1 MTKAKSKSTPAK
13 KPAKR
18 SSPRAKSLGHN
29 QASNGVAVIRA
40 ALSSG
45 QPGQW
50 SSDHRAESEKFTG
63 SDYIA
68 IHAIAMQ
75 FAQATAKVYDDSR
88 PGRVRKSLRK
98 SYGADDETRCLPET
112 HQLVKLLSRPSPKQ
126 SGALFRYECLLQW
139 RLTGT
144 ILIWNVPNRLGT
156 TCERYVIP
164 TGVAIPRAP
173 SYDMPRGGWYVQPA
187 LASRWAAMAEPDGY
201 MENRGFS
208 VCIGKTIP
216 AEQVQVVRMPHPLW
230 KDDGQS
236 PVAAGA
242 LWKDSA
248 DQIDLARWGQL
259 HNGAD
264 GSLVFSLDK
273 EVQPSPEE
281 LDRIKTKLKQ
291 QYGGA
296 KNAGAIIVVTG
307 GVNVT
312 PVSTTPKD
320 MAYDV
325 GFVQLRDATLAM
337 HGVPGM
343 AAGIVSA
350 TGREGLYAPL
360 LQFTMLTVQ
369 PLLSILAEEDTINLA
384 PQFGSNL
391 TIELEAASIDDPDLL
406 DQEIA
411 ADVAAG
417 AILVDE
423 VRALRGRP
431 PLPNGAGQVIA
442 GQQAAMGQPGGF
454 GQQTQQTGGEFGDLS
469 RRQWTNNKK
478 AINDVLSEV
487 SQGDMEAEVA
497 VHLLAMMGVN
507 EDRARQLVDGA
518 GPVGQP
524 TDRGDGFAAKS
535 LHRILKKLKQR
546 LRVHG
551 LTLVIEHAKGSV
563 RTGSGPDGDWSRR
576 MTAHYG
582 YIART
587 ESEADGDP
595 IDVFIGPDPD
605 AEIVFVMDQVDQG
618 GNFDEHKVLLGWL
631 TADDAEAGYLSNY
644 PRGWKAGELTAM
656 TVPQFKSWI
665 KDGDTALP
673 AASYKGPTAKSLN
686 GHSRINGN
694 GKWLAEAVGNLGGS

>member
-1 MTKAKSKSTPAK
+1 MTKAKLKQKPPA
-13 KPAKR
+13 PKR
-18 SSPRAKSLGHN
+18 APRAKSLGKT
-29 QASNGVAVIRA
+29 QASTGLSVIRA

-98 SYGADDETRCLPET
+98 SYGADDSTRCLPET
-112 HQLVKLLSRPSPKQ
+112 HPLVKLLSRPSPKQ
-126 SGALFRYECLLQW
+126 SGSLFRYECLLQW
-139 RLTGT
+139 RLTGA
-144 ILIWNVPNRLGT
+144 ILIWNVPNIKGQT
-156 TCERYVIP
+156 VERYVIP
-164 TGVAIPRAP
+164 TGVALPTPPTAGLP
-173 SYDMPRGGWYVQPA
+173 TGGWYVQPA
-187 LASRWAAMAEPDGY
+187 LASRWVAARDPEGY
-201 MENRGFS
+201 VENRGFS
-208 VCIGKTIP
+208 ACIGKVIP
-216 AEQVQVVRMPHPLW
+216 SEQVQVIRMPHPLW

-273 EVQPSPEE
+273 EVQPTNDE
-281 LDRIKTKLKQ
+281 LDRIKAKLKE

-296 KNAGAIIVVTG
+296 KKAGTIIVVTG
-307 GVNVT
+307 GVTVT

-325 GFVQLRDATLAM
+325 GFTQLRDATLAM

-384 PQFGSNL
+384 PQFGANL

-406 DQEIA
+406 DSEIA
-411 ADVAAG
+411 SDVAAG

-431 PLPNGAGQVIA
+431 PLANGAGQVIA
-442 GQQAAMGQPGGF
+442 GQSAQISQGNAFGG
-454 GQQTQQTGGEFGDLS
+454 GHDQDSGGEFGELG
-469 RRQWTNNKK
+469 RRQWTNNRK
-478 AINDVLSEV
+478 AISDVLSEV
-487 SQGDMEAEVA
+487 REGDMEPGLGVE
-497 VHLLAMMGVN
+497 LLVMMGVQQ
-507 EDRARQLVDGA
+507 ERAERLVEGA
-518 GPVGQP
+518 SPQSQP
-524 TDRGDGFAAKS
+524 TDLGLMPKS
-535 LHRILKKLKQR
+535 FYRVLKKLKQR
-546 LRVHG
+546 LKIHG
-551 LTLVIEHAKGSV
+551 LTLVIEYPKGSV
-563 RTGSGPDGDWSRR
+563 RTGEGVDGSWSRR
-576 MTAHYG
+576 MKSHYG
-582 YIART
+582 HIART
-587 ESEADGDP
+587 QSDADGDA
-595 IDVFIGPDPD
+595 IDVFVGPKPE
-605 AEIVFVMDQVDQG
+605 AELVFVMDQVDQSG
-618 GNFDEHKVLLGWL
+618 AFDEHKVLLGWL
-631 TADDAEAGYLSNY
+631 TAEDAEAGYLANY
-644 PRGWKAGELTAM
+644 PEGWKAGELTAM
-656 TVPQFKSWI
+656 TVPQFKNWL
-665 KDGDTALP
+665 DEGDTALP
-673 AASYKGPTAKSLN
+673 AAGYQGPTAKSLN

>member
-1 MTKAKSKSTPAK
+1 MTKAKAKPAK
-13 KPAKR
+13 KAAPKQ
-18 SSPRAKSLGHN
+18 SPRAKSLGAK
-29 QASNGVAVIRA
+29 QSRSDLTVIRA

-50 SSDHRAESEKFTG
+50 TSDHRAESEKFTG

-75 FAQATAKVYDDSR
+75 AAQATVKVYDDSR
-88 PGRVRKSLRK
+88 PGRTRKTLRK

-112 HQLVKLLSRPSPKQ
+112 HPLVKLLSRPSPKQ

-144 ILIWNVPNRLGT
+144 ILIWNVPNCRGT

-164 TGVAIPRAP
+164 TGVALPQP
-173 SYDMPRGGWYVQPA
+173 PTHDMPRGGWYVQPA
-187 LASRWAAMAEPDGY
+187 LASRWAAARDPEGY
-201 MENRGFS
+201 VENRGFS
-208 VCIGKTIP
+208 ACIGKTIP
-216 AEQVQVVRMPHPLW
+216 AEQVQVIRMPHPLW

-264 GSLVFSLDK
+264 GSLVFALDK
-273 EVQPSPEE
+273 EVLPTPEE
-281 LDRIKTKLKQ
+281 LDRIKAKLKE

-296 KNAGAIIVVTG
+296 KKAGAIIVVTG
-307 GVNVT
+307 GVTVT

-325 GFVQLRDATLAM
+325 GFTQLRDATLAI

-391 TIELEAASIDDPDLL
+391 TVELEAASIDDPDLL
-406 DQEIA
+406 DQEIKT
-411 ADVAAG
+411 DVDAG

-423 VRALRGRP
+423 LRALRGRP
-431 PLPNGAGQVIA
+431 PLPNGDGQVIA
-442 GQQAAMGQPGGF
+442 GQAAQISQGNAFGGSQGQDS
-454 GQQTQQTGGEFGDLS
+454 GGEFGDLG
-469 RRQWTNNKK
+469 RRQWTNNRK

-487 SQGDMEAEVA
+487 SEGDMEPGLGIE
-497 VHLLAMMGVN
+497 LLVMMGVN
-507 EDRARQLVDGA
+507 QERAERLVEGA
-518 GPVGQP
+518 APQSQP
-524 TDRGDGFAAKS
+524 ADLGSGFEKS
-535 LHRILKKLKQR
+535 LRRLLKKLKQR
-546 LRVHG
+546 LKVHG
-551 LTLVIEHAKGSV
+551 LTLVIEHPKGSV

-576 MTAHYG
+576 MKAHYG

-595 IDVFIGPDPD
+595 IDVFIGPKPD
-605 AEIVFVMDQVDQG
+605 AELVFVMDQVDQA
-618 GNFDEHKVLLGWL
+618 GNFDEHKVLVGWL
-631 TADDAEAGYLSNY
+631 AADDAEAGYLANY
-644 PRGWKAGELTAM
+644 PEGWKAGELTAM
-656 TVPQFKSWI
+656 TIPQFKAWLN
-665 KDGDTALP
+665 DGDTSIP
-673 AASYKGPTAKSLN
+673 AAAYRGATAKSLN

-694 GKWLAEAVGNLGGS
+694 GKWLAEAVGHLGDR